1 MHCFAF
7 IYYCGS
13 WNSIIPS
20 RKLSLL
26 VDDQLVANASCTYM
40 EDNELDCPLFEQDVM
55 CIDWNNNNNIICI
68 VVLHMQVYSGTI

>member
-1 MHCFAF
+1 MVLGTASFQVEN
-7 IYYCGS
+7 Y
-13 WNSIIPS
+13 
-20 RKLSLL
+20 L